1 MWSYGQHLRVNRI
14 DRNRRTQDSCIISSF
29 RQQSRASARDTHLIE
44 EELGYVGTIAGIYE
58 LGYRVCKRVISNEP

>member
-14 DRNRRTQDSCIISSF
+14 DRNRQTQDSCIISSF
-29 RQQSRASARDTHLIE
+29 RQQSHANLIE

-58 LGYRVCKRVISNEP
+58 LGYHVCKRIISNEP